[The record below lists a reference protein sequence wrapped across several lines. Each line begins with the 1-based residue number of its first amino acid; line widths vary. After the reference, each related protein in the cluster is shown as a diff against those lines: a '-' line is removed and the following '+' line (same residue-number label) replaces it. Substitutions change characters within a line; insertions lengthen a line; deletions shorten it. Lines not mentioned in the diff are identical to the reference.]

1 MPAADYADQ
10 DEDGG
15 GEDVDQPGGAKCC
28 RHGATKDGATM
39 PAADY
44 ADQDDQDEDGGVQD
58 GDSGGGGGGGGEDDV
73 D

>member
-15 GEDVDQPGGAKCC
+15 GEDVDQPGGANCF
-28 RHGATKDGATM
+28 RHGATEEGQLLIINIIN
-39 PAADY
+39 
-44 ADQDDQDEDGGVQD
+44 ADQDDQDEDGGVQVV
-58 GDSGGGGGGGGEDDV
+58 DSGGGEDDV